1 MSQPTGQTHIDQ
13 LAAEIAALQAQL
25 LKEVA
30 AVDRVE
36 GWRYDGAASLESWLV
51 VRLAVS
57 HHTARAWADVAT
69 RLPELPGIGAG
80 LAAGRLSFDQV
91 RTVCRYATPE
101 EDVQLAHVAA
111 SASVKSLSREARRRE
126 RVDASHVKEAR
137 EARSFRWWWDGP
149 AHLLRFDGALA
160 DQDGS
165 VMVAAIRRIADK
177 APSDPDTGLA
187 PSIHRRH
194 ADALVQMASQSLGD
208 DTDPDRATV
217 VVHVDAEAQ
226 RNAEIEGGPVIAD
239 DVTRR
244 LACDA
249 RIETVIEDDVGV
261 PVGIGRA
268 TRRIP
273 PWLDRQL
280 RYRDQGCRFPGCD
293 RERWVHAHHLVHW
306 IDGGP
311 TDLDNL
317 ITLCGYHHRLI
328 HEHGWH
334 ITGDPNHD
342 VTWIRP
348 DRTPFDP
355 GRTHLQ
361 QIVLSASASRLLL
374 AEP

>member
-1 MSQPTGQTHIDQ
+1 MSQPTAESRIDQ
-13 LAAEIAALQAQL
+13 LAAEISALQARL
-25 LKEVA
+25 LEEVA
-30 AVDRVE
+30 AVDHAKS
-36 GWRYDGAASLESWLV
+36 WRYDGAANLESWLV
-51 VRLAVS
+51 ARLAVS
-57 HHTARAWADVAT
+57 HHTARAWADVAA
-69 RLPELPGIGAG
+69 RLSELPAIGAE
-80 LAAGRLSFDQV
+80 LATGRLSFDQV
-91 RTVCRYATPE
+91 RTLCRYATPE
-101 EDVQLAHVAA
+101 EDTELADAA
-111 SASVKSLSREARRRE
+111 KTASVRSLGREARRRE
-126 RVDASHVKEAR
+126 RVDTTQVKEAR
-137 EARSFRWWWDGP
+137 AARSFRWWWDGP
-149 AHLLRFDGALA
+149 AHLLRFDGVLA

-165 VMVAAIRRIADK
+165 VMVAAIRRIADQ

-187 PSIHRRH
+187 PSIDRRH
-194 ADALVQMASQSLGD
+194 ADALVQMASQSLGN

-217 VVHVDAEAQ
+217 VVHVDAATR

-239 DVTRR
+239 DVIRR

-249 RIETVIEDDVGV
+249 RIETVIENGAGV

-268 TRRIP
+268 SRRIP
-273 PWLDRQL
+273 PWLARQL
-280 RYRDQGCRFPGCD
+280 RYRDESCRFPGCG

-348 DRTPFDP
+348 DGAPFDP
-355 GRTHLQ
+355 GRTRLQ
-361 QIVLSASASRLLL
+361 QIALDTSATRLLL
-374 AEP
+374 GEP